1 MKRQFLTTPLQ
12 YLNCS
17 LILNIW
23 PLTAKLVEWTQK
35 EQTMELLKLKSCWK
49 ILGILWV
56 ILSCAAMS
64 QAAGLSAAHHIQ
76 VELIP
81 GATAL
86 IGQND
91 ITIKTNGTAVLEFR
105 LSERATRIEV
115 QVNKNPRNFNFENG
129 RLRLTLKPP
138 EMSGEVQVT
147 IHYSATFDD
156 PVPVH
161 PINMDNPGFGVTA
174 TISEKGSFLLAGA
187 GWYPELVDS
196 TASYRVTVTAPSG
209 QIAVTAGRSLGHRTK
224 NGKTVSDWEVDYPI
238 EGLSLSVGG
247 YVVEEKSAGDV
258 TVATYLLPQ
267 NRHLAATYL
276 AASAGYLSLYSD
288 LFGAY
293 PFQKFAV
300 VENFFPTGY
309 GFPSYTLLGGR
320 VLRLPFIVRTSLG
333 HEIAHCWWGN
343 GVYVDSTQGNW
354 SEGLTTYVA
363 DYRFKEMKSR
373 EAARDHR
380 RQWLRNY
387 ATLVAPQ
394 NDFALDRFQSRSDTV
409 TRTIGYDKGA
419 MVFHMIRRILGEEAF
434 WGALRD
440 IYRNRL
446 FKPTSWS
453 DLQQAFET
461 RGKRSLQDFFDQ
473 WVHRRGA
480 PRFSLDGVR
489 VEYTGSIWQVKG
501 QIIQARPYFNFPLML
516 ALKTGKQTN
525 IQNIFVSGRATP
537 FELQGDHR
545 PQNLT
550 ADPADDIFRRLSPSE
565 IPPAV
570 NALKSSPAVTIV
582 LSADLDPEIKK
593 AARILALSLG
603 LKHTEFVTESE
614 LDRQMLAENDILV
627 IGLSRRD
634 DLLQKMPARITIRS
648 ASFSLNEK
656 LYENPFDAFFGV
668 FEHPVAANRI
678 AALFL
683 PLSPHYADVV
693 ARKITHYGKYSYLAF
708 QSGKNLDKGL
718 WPVETSPLVVEWEQ
732 VRK

>member
-1 MKRQFLTTPLQ
+1 MG
-12 YLNCS
+12 
-17 LILNIW
+17 
-23 PLTAKLVEWTQK
+23 
-35 EQTMELLKLKSCWK
+35 LLKLKSCLK
-49 ILGILWV
+49 ILGILLGF
-56 ILSCAAMS
+56 LSCAVIS
-64 QAAGLSAAHHIQ
+64 QAAGLSAAHRMQI
-76 VELIP
+76 ELIP
-81 GATAL
+81 DAKKL

-91 ITIKTNGTAVLEFR
+91 ITIKTDESAVLEFR
-105 LSERATRIEV
+105 LTKRATRIEV

-129 RLRLTLKPP
+129 RLRLALKPS
-138 EMSGEVQVT
+138 EKSGEVQVT

-156 PVPVH
+156 PVPVQ

-209 QIAVTAGRSLGHRTK
+209 LIAVTAGRSLDHRTQ
-224 NGKTVSDWEVDYPI
+224 NGKTVSDWEVKYPV
-238 EGLSLSVGG
+238 EGLALSVGG
-247 YVVEEKSAGDV
+247 YVVEERSAGDV
-258 TVATYLLPQ
+258 TAATYLLPH
-267 NRHLAATYL
+267 NRHLAAAYL
-276 AASAGYLSLYSD
+276 EATAGYLSFYSD

-300 VENFFPTGY
+300 VENFFPTGF

-320 VLRLPFIVRTSLG
+320 VLQLPFIVRTSLG

-380 RQWLRNY
+380 QQWLRNY
-387 ATLVAPQ
+387 STLVTPQ
-394 NDFALDRFQSRSDTV
+394 NDFALDRFQSRYDTV

-419 MVFHMIRRILGEEAF
+419 MVFHMIRRTLGEEAF

-440 IYRNRL
+440 TYRNRL
-446 FKPTSWS
+446 FKRTSWS
-453 DLQQAFET
+453 DLQHAFET

-480 PRFSLDGVR
+480 PRFSLDGVQA
-489 VEYTGSIWQVKG
+489 EHTGSIWQVKG
-501 QIIQARPYFNFPLML
+501 QIIQARPYFSFPLML
-516 ALKTGKQTN
+516 ALKTRKQTA
-525 IQNIFVSGRATP
+525 IQEILVSGQATS
-537 FELQGDHR
+537 FELNSGHR
-545 PQNLT
+545 PQKLT

-570 NALKSSPAVTIV
+570 NALKSSSSIMTV
-582 LSADLDPEIKK
+582 LSAELDPEVKK
-593 AARILALSLG
+593 AAGILALSLG
-603 LKHTEFVTESE
+603 LKHNEFVTESE

-627 IGLSRRD
+627 IGLPRRN
-634 DLLQKMPARITIRS
+634 DLLQKMPARVTIQS
-648 ASFSLNEK
+648 DSFTLNEK
-656 LYENPFDAFFGV
+656 LYENPFDTFFGV
-668 FEHPVAANRI
+668 FEHPAAANRI
-678 AALFL
+678 AALFM
-683 PLSPHYADVV
+683 PLSPQYADVV

-708 QSGKNLDKGL
+708 QSGKNLDKGI
-718 WPVETSPLVVEWEQ
+718 WPAESSPLVHKWDQ
-732 VRK
+732 GN